1 MEKSI
6 FKFIKPILIL
16 TLIILFF
23 ACKNGIFEE
32 RTFMANVPKYLS
44 YEELRSAVK
53 SVDEQT
59 LVNPGKIYFKD
70 NYLFINDIFKGIHII
85 DNSDVSNPEII
96 AFIEIPGNIDIA
108 IKDNILFADSYIDLV
123 AIDISDFSN
132 IHEVARIEE
141 IFIYAMPEYDWEY
154 PLAQIDDQ
162 KGVIVDWETKEV
174 TETQEVDG
182 NWFGGKE
189 IMLMDA
195 TEANYS
201 GGGDN
206 QASVGV
212 AGSMAR
218 FTIFE
223 NYLYT
228 INQSDILLV
237 AIDEPTNPMSET
249 KVAVER
255 DIETLFVLEDK
266 LFIGS
271 TTGMIIYDLQN
282 AASPSFISEITHFT
296 SCDPVVV
303 AGDYAYV
310 TLHSGNRCGGFSN
323 QLDVINI
330 SDLYMPVLEETYEMY
345 NPFGLGIDNGTLFIC
360 DGDAGLKIYDASNPP
375 YEIDQHLIAS
385 YPGINA
391 YDIIPYNNIAMM
403 IGEDGLYQ
411 YDYSELDSLVLLSEI
426 LVD

>member
-1 MEKSI
+1 
-6 FKFIKPILIL
+6 
-16 TLIILFF
+16 
-23 ACKNGIFEE
+23 
-32 RTFMANVPKYLS
+32 
-44 YEELRSAVK
+44 
-53 SVDEQT
+53 
-59 LVNPGKIYFKD
+59 
-70 NYLFINDIFKGIHII
+70 
-85 DNSDVSNPEII
+85 
-96 AFIEIPGNIDIA
+96 
-108 IKDNILFADSYIDLV
+108 
-123 AIDISDFSN
+123 
-132 IHEVARIEE
+132 
-141 IFIYAMPEYDWEY
+141 
-154 PLAQIDDQ
+154 
-162 KGVIVDWETKEV
+162 
-174 TETQEVDG
+174 
-182 NWFGGKE
+182 
-189 IMLMDA
+189 
-195 TEANYS
+195 
-201 GGGDN
+201 
-206 QASVGV
+206 
-212 AGSMAR
+212 
-218 FTIFE
+218 
-223 NYLYT
+223 
-228 INQSDILLV
+228 
-237 AIDEPTNPMSET
+237 MSET

-426 LVD
+426 TVQ